1 MATSI
6 PINLFVEK
14 EIVTPKPKQ
23 EAYIRYEDDFENLY
37 FFWYSNGP
45 KKTANLFFVSKSKV
59 QKSKNMHSYYFSLNL
74 KFY

>member
-23 EAYIRYEDDFENLY
+23 EAYIRYEDDFENL
-37 FFWYSNGP
+37 
-45 KKTANLFFVSKSKV
+45 
-59 QKSKNMHSYYFSLNL
+59 
-74 KFY
+74 